1 MSLRTWSAGYCT
13 AKKVDPPSKES
24 AARTGLGAGE
34 MIASR
39 IFTSRKYQEAHTISQ
54 DPKDLAT
61 DDQRDPRPKLYGLRA
76 VLSDCL
82 AIPKRDREGLIR
94 TWVGRRVHPQPVT
107 EIAGDY
113 AEGEALPLPSM
124 QDNPKY
130 LYLPKVRRDAG
141 QGEST
146 VREEEF
152 YPLLLSPSLISAEKE
167 HQKKPIWIC
176 EGVIDALVA
185 SQAGAA
191 SIGMDGAYGYAAK
204 IEELVRVLAGPS
216 KSHRPIYLC
225 YDLDPERQDAG
236 KQISMGPGQ
245 RGTCALLADLWRRSP
260 GLARSIKVAP
270 PLRGPG
276 TTGKID
282 LGDLLAAAAATVPVP
297 DDVDIDHG
305 IRTDYERAV
314 HTAQAARLQEIA
326 EGALDPWVFMIDQI
340 PANVPVRD
348 RRHALAE
355 TGLDVVAAKDPDLWA
370 EVAPQVAERLG
381 IPPKEVKSWA
391 KSVAKGVKAE
401 AHASSAADPLERY
414 TRQDGTVVATYE
426 STKLLVARECQT
438 IQWDEMALRVMVGGK
453 RLDRGEFGD
462 LRSLLAQKYGC
473 DVRRCDLED
482 AIGDLAV
489 RDSFHPIRTW
499 LRGLPAWDGKDRI
512 SDLLDTLG
520 ISSARGYSASQIRLY
535 STYIRKTLIAA
546 VVRALEPGCQ
556 VDTMLVFQ
564 GDQGIRKS
572 TFFRSLAPV
581 EEWFG
586 DAGRLDP
593 EAKDSIMLLRKK
605 WILEVAEVDKKN
617 FFRNESEWKDL
628 ITTRVDSI
636 RAPYMKEI
644 EEYPRSSIFVGTTN
658 AEQFLTDPTG
668 HRRFWVVQLNLKKLS
683 GEEIDA
689 EKIIVMRGQIWA
701 QAVASFT
708 AWVSRG
714 RKKEECCWWLDREEE
729 ELHSQDIKRHTVDD
743 LETNRISAWLDAQ
756 SSKTVTG
763 IQIAAALGIERPSPG
778 DGRRFSRHMQALG
791 WRPKHTKGGTVYCAP
806 EDWTPGSGLR
816 LLDGGAAPG
825 ASLSLEDLLD

>member
-24 AARTGLGAGE
+24 AQRTGLGVGE

-113 AEGEALPLPSM
+113 ADGEALPLPSM
-124 QDNPKY
+124 SDNPKY
-130 LYLPKVRRDAG
+130 IYLPKTRRDAW
-141 QGEST
+141 QGESA
-146 VREEEF
+146 VREDEF
-152 YPLLLSPSLISAEKE
+152 YPLLLSPSLISEEKE
-167 HQKKPIWIC
+167 HSKLPIWIC
-176 EGVIDALVA
+176 EGVVDALLS
-185 SQAGAA
+185 SQAGVA
-191 SIGMDGAYGYAAK
+191 SVGMDGAYHYERK
-204 IEELVRVLAGPS
+204 IEELVRVLSGPA
-216 KSHRPIYLC
+216 KQHRPIYLC
-225 YDLDPERQDAG
+225 YDLDPQRVDDG
-236 KQISMGPGQ
+236 RHIPMGPGQ
-245 RGTCALLADLWRRSP
+245 RGTCAVLADLWRRSP
-260 GLARSIKVAP
+260 ALARSIKVAP
-270 PLRGPG
+270 PLQGPG
-276 TTGKID
+276 STSKVD
-282 LGDLLAAAAATVPVP
+282 LGDLLAAAASQIPVP
-297 DDVDIDHG
+297 EDVDLDHAV
-305 IRTDYERAV
+305 RTDYERLV
-314 HTAQAARLQEIA
+314 HAAQAERLQEIQA
-326 EGALDPWVFMIDQI
+326 GAVDPWDYMVRQI
-340 PANVPVRD
+340 PDGLAVRD
-348 RRHALAE
+348 RSAALRE
-355 TGLDVVAAKDPDLWA
+355 TGLLSIAAHDPDLWA
-370 EVAPQVAERLG
+370 EIAPRVGERLG
-381 IPPKEVKSWA
+381 VPPKEVKSWA
-391 KSVAKGVKAE
+391 KSVAKGASAE
-401 AHASSAADPLERY
+401 TRASPTVDPLERY
-414 TRQDGTVVATYE
+414 TRQDGTVIATYE
-426 STKLLVARECQT
+426 STKILVARECQA
-438 IQWDEMALRVMVGGK
+438 IQWDEMALRVMIGGK
-453 RLDRGEFGD
+453 RLDRGAFGD
-462 LRSLLAQKYGC
+462 LRSVLAQKYGC
-473 DVRRCDLED
+473 DVKKCDLDD

-489 RDSFHPIRTW
+489 RDSFHPIQMW
-499 LRGLPAWDGKDRI
+499 IRGLPAWDGNDRI
-512 SDLLDTLG
+512 PDLLETLG
-520 ISSARGYSASQIRLY
+520 ISAARGYSPSQIRLY

-546 VVRALEPGCQ
+546 VVRALEPGSQ

-668 HRRFWVVQLNLKKLS
+668 HRRFWVVPLNLKKLS

-689 EKIIVMRGQIWA
+689 EKIIAMRGQIWA

-743 LETNRISAWLDAQ
+743 LETNRISVWLISQ
-756 SSKTVTG
+756 QSKTVTG
-763 IQIAAALGIERPSPG
+763 IQIAEELGIERPSSG
-778 DGRRFSRHMQALG
+778 DGRRISRHMASLG
-791 WRPKHTKGGTVYCAP
+791 WTSKRTKEGTVYCAP

-816 LLDGGAAPG
+816 LIEGGSPG
-825 ASLSLEDLLD
+825 ADLSLEDLLD